1 MEIILLENI
10 EKLGFKDEI
19 ITVKNGYGRNF
30 LIPTGKAVLATSSA
44 VKVLEEKLRQQAKKE
59 EKTIADANATAE
71 TLKGLD
77 VKIKNFKIVH
87 DKSGRKDWELKAEL
101 AKINQNKKTTAMDK
115 VEIIFFKDDMKKI
128 KVYADFGTL
137 MNKTNDLSLEG
148 NVKMLIQADV
158 IKKQIL
164 NNAVAKNSKLSI
176 R

>member
-1 MEIILLENI
+1 MVI
-10 EKLGFKDEI
+10 EKIRALALLGAIFI
-19 ITVKNGYGRNF
+19 VGYGGYVFLTNF
-30 LIPTGKAVLATSSA
+30 QATTEGIDIEFNDDG
-44 VKVLEEKLRQQAKKE
+44 V
-59 EKTIADANATAE
+59 
-71 TLKGLD
+71 D

-115 VEIIFFKDDMKKI
+115 VEIIFFKDEMKKI

-148 NVKMLIQADV
+148 NVKMLIQEDV
-158 IKKQIL
+158 LKKHTS
-164 NNAVAKNSKLSI
+164 NAPVAKNSKLSI

>member
-1 MEIILLENI
+1 MVI
-10 EKLGFKDEI
+10 EKIRALALLGAIFI
-19 ITVKNGYGRNF
+19 VGYGGYIF
-30 LIPTGKAVLATSSA
+30 LTTFQVTTEGIDIEFNDDGV
-44 VKVLEEKLRQQAKKE
+44 
-59 EKTIADANATAE
+59 
-71 TLKGLD
+71 D

-115 VEIIFFKDDMKKI
+115 VEIIFFKDEMKKI

-148 NVKMLIQADV
+148 NVKMLIQTDV
-158 IKKQIL
+158 IKKQISKKT
-164 NNAVAKNSKLSI
+164 VVKNPKLAI

>member
-77 VKIKNFKIVH
+77 VKIKAKVSAGVKLFGKITLSQFMSSVENVDIDKNFVNIPNAK
-87 DKSGRKDWELKAEL
+87 ELGKYEATIRLHRTVSVTIPFE
-101 AKINQNKKTTAMDK
+101 
-115 VEIIFFKDDMKKI
+115 
-128 KVYADFGTL
+128 
-137 MNKTNDLSLEG
+137 
-148 NVKMLIQADV
+148 V
-158 IKKQIL
+158 IPE
-164 NNAVAKNSKLSI
+164 
-176 R
+176 

>member
-1 MEIILLENI
+1 MVI
-10 EKLGFKDEI
+10 EKIRALALLGAIFI
-19 ITVKNGYGRNF
+19 VGYGGYIF
-30 LIPTGKAVLATSSA
+30 LTTFQATTEGIDIEFNDDG
-44 VKVLEEKLRQQAKKE
+44 V
-59 EKTIADANATAE
+59 
-71 TLKGLD
+71 D

-115 VEIIFFKDDMKKI
+115 VEIIFFKDEMKKI

-148 NVKMLIQADV
+148 NVKMLIQTDI
-158 IKKQIL
+158 IKKQISKKT
-164 NNAVAKNSKLSI
+164 VAKNSKLAI

>member
-77 VKIKNFKIVH
+77 VKIKAKVSAGVKLFGKITLSQFMSSVESVDIDKNFVNIPNAK
-87 DKSGRKDWELKAEL
+87 ELGKYEAIIRLHRTVSVTIPFEVIAE
-101 AKINQNKKTTAMDK
+101 
-115 VEIIFFKDDMKKI
+115 
-128 KVYADFGTL
+128 
-137 MNKTNDLSLEG
+137 
-148 NVKMLIQADV
+148 
-158 IKKQIL
+158 
-164 NNAVAKNSKLSI
+164 
-176 R
+176 

>member
-77 VKIKNFKIVH
+77 VKIKAKVSAGVKLFGKITLSQFMSSVESVDIDKNFVNIPNAK
-87 DKSGRKDWELKAEL
+87 ELGKYEATIRLHRTVSVTIPFEVIAE
-101 AKINQNKKTTAMDK
+101 
-115 VEIIFFKDDMKKI
+115 
-128 KVYADFGTL
+128 
-137 MNKTNDLSLEG
+137 
-148 NVKMLIQADV
+148 
-158 IKKQIL
+158 
-164 NNAVAKNSKLSI
+164 
-176 R
+176 